1 MVRSSVASA
10 PTIICVLCPPGAKCG
25 AAARRGVMDEGR
37 DCSLRAC
44 RASSMRT
51 AMRAMERVMAAPFFC
66 GASAARPS
74 RVGSSTLMLRRSA

>member
-1 MVRSSVASA
+1 M
-10 PTIICVLCPPGAKCG
+10 
-25 AAARRGVMDEGR
+25 MDEGR

-66 GASAARPS
+66 GASAARICPPPAAQA
-74 RVGSSTLMLRRSA
+74 GLERRSATLASARTLT